1 MALERTGGIFSTLL
15 VATGILGV
23 TFALWMSLMIHSK
36 LLSRNLK
43 QFNSTVYD
51 GVLFNSP
58 SDLSSEPKLL
68 TDTELEMKDGDV
80 WCHSHRMY
88 LLGDNSIKFPWYL
101 PQDFPLRALESE
113 ERSKL
118 MDLVKE
124 N

>member
-1 MALERTGGIFSTLL
+1 
-15 VATGILGV
+15 
-23 TFALWMSLMIHSK
+23 MIHSK

-43 QFNSTVYD
+43 QLNSTVFD

-118 MDLVKE
+118 MDLVQE